1 MDAWCPLLFILETD
15 FIYNY
20 LHIAQKWTKNQCGK
34 LQSFKIQESC
44 HLAAARRVK
53 LWSLNAN
60 LFFNERHQLTKFT
73 WRSTQTIFGRE
84 RLTSKV
90 LLQYFWPYRH
100 CIVCKFNKNEQKT
113 QITHTL
119 TRLAELVLTLNTFSF
134 SGEYYRQI
142 GGVAMGSKMGPSY
155 ACLLVGYIEEQI
167 RVHYTGFVPQL
178 LKRYIDDVVGCAQC
192 SRHDLEHY
200 IDYVS
205 NFHPALQF
213 TSTISELELPFLD
226 IKLSINSEKLPVS
239 ITNNEQLISSMLAN
253 TCKLYV

>member
-1 MDAWCPLLFILETD
+1 MDIKSLYTVIP
-15 FIYNY
+15 N
-20 LHIAQKWTKNQCGK
+20 NGG
-34 LQSFKIQESC
+34 LQALS
-44 HLAAARRVK
+44 H
-53 LWSLNAN
+53 
-60 LFFNERHQLTKFT
+60 FFDQRT
-73 WRSTQTIFGRE
+73 
-84 RLTSKV
+84 
-90 LLQYFWPYRH
+90 
-100 CIVCKFNKNEQKT
+100 NKEPP
-113 QITHTL
+113 THTL
-119 TRLAELVLTLNTFSF
+119 TRLAELVLFLNAFLF

-155 ACLLVGYIEEQI
+155 ARLFVGYIEEQI
-167 RVHYTGFVPQL
+167 CAHYTGFVPQL

-200 IDYVS
+200 VDYVS

-226 IKLSINSEKLPVS
+226 IKLSINGEKLPVS